1 MFFIKRLLS
10 LSEIIFAGTPPIV
23 QFPSIKS
30 LFTTELAAITVLFP
44 ITIFPNIFASLPPL
58 NKQLNK
64 KG

>member
-44 ITIFPNIFASLPPL
+44 ITIFPNIFAPGPI
-58 NKQLNK
+58 
-64 KG
+64 